1 MTLLDPPA
9 EPQGKVSAIKF
20 TAIVLALA
28 AIIGGW
34 FVFRFYPEK
43 KAVDHFFDALV
54 AGDTAHA
61 YQLWK
66 PSESYKMGDFLADWG
81 PEGYYG
87 PVKSYEVL
95 RATAPKKSNGVI
107 ISVAV
112 SPFSPMPGAND
123 AEKSRRTKVV
133 PVWVDSNSK
142 AMSFSPVTPEE

>member
-1 MTLLDPPA
+1 MTLLDPPP

-43 KAVDHFFDALV
+43 KAVDHFFGALV
-54 AGDTAHA
+54 AGDTSHA

-87 PVKSYEVL
+87 PVKSYEIL

>member
-9 EPQGKVSAIKF
+9 ESQRKPNAIKF
-20 TAIVLALA
+20 TLVALALA

-34 FVFRFYPEK
+34 FMFRFYPEK
-43 KAVDHFFDALV
+43 KAVDHFFDALI
-54 AGDTAHA
+54 AGDANRA

-66 PSESYKMGDFLADWG
+66 PSDSYKMGDFLADWG
-81 PEGYYG
+81 PNGYYG
-87 PVKSYEVL
+87 PVKSYEIL

-123 AEKSRRTKVV
+123 AEKSRRTKVI
-133 PVWVDSNSK
+133 PVWVDSESK